1 MPPKSK
7 LKLYSREFLLN
18 DTPSRRDGYD
28 LAKEDGVRK
37 KCYVLIRK
45 QHEVKLKL

>member
-7 LKLYSREFLLN
+7 LKLYSGEFLLN

-37 KCYVLIRK
+37 KCWALIK
-45 QHEVKLKL
+45 KMHEVKLKL